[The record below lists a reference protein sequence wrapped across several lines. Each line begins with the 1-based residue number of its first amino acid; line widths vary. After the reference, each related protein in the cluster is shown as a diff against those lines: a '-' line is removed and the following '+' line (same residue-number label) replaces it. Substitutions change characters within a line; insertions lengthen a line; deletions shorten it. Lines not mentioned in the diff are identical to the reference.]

1 MKKRILALVLVMI
14 LCASLFAGCGSD
26 GAAGDDVQA
35 SAGAFEGKNI
45 AEDPIKIAYV
55 PISTAGI
62 MNKIV
67 LYAFEQVLAP
77 YPNVTLDVYDPGYDT
92 QTELTILN
100 DCITQEYDAI
110 ICEITDAVSLAA
122 PIREAEQAGIPVIT
136 INTTCDE
143 VHSLHITGDDYLGGQ
158 QGAEAIATKLGKDA
172 GLNYVIIDVPPA
184 MQETNLL
191 AVGVIDYMEANTN
204 WNLLVRQGIDNYSQE
219 DANTAMRDILTKY
232 EDIDAVFCA
241 IDDLTV
247 GVVQAIDAAGR
258 GDGSIAV
265 WGHMGYPAAYELL
278 LEGNPSM
285 AGLNWGDL
293 FCEYSYAM
301 LAALNYI
308 STGYTAQ
315 LAGRTSTP
323 EALFATSPLYA
334 EDVEEIYTITR
345 WAWAL
350 ED

>member
-1 MKKRILALVLVMI
+1 MKKRMVCLVLVLVFCI
-14 LCASLFAGCGSD
+14 ALFAGCGSNSASS
-26 GAAGDDVQA
+26 GNSQSVAG
-35 SAGAFEGKNI
+35 FEGKNI
-45 AEDPIKIAYV
+45 AEDAIKIAYV

-62 MNKIV
+62 MNKMSI
-67 LYAFEQVLAP
+67 YAFEQALAP
-77 YPNVTLDVYDPGYDT
+77 YPNVTLDIYDPGYDT
-92 QTELTILN
+92 QTEITILN
-100 DCITQEYDAI
+100 DCITQGYDAI
-110 ICEITDAVSLAA
+110 ICEITDAVSMAA
-122 PIREAEQAGIPVIT
+122 PIREAEQSGIPVIT
-136 INTTCDE
+136 INSTCDE

-158 QGAEAIATKLGKDA
+158 QGAAAIAEKFGNDA
-172 GLNYVIIDVPPA
+172 GLNVVIIDVPPA
-184 MQETNLL
+184 MQETNLV
-191 AVGVIDYMEANTN
+191 AAGVIDYMNEYTN
-204 WNLLVRQGIDNYSQE
+204 WNLLVRQGVENYSQE

-232 EDIDAVFCA
+232 EDVDVVFCA

-285 AGLNWGDL
+285 YGLNWGDQ

-301 LAALNYI
+301 LAALNFI

-315 LAGRTSTP
+315 LAGRTDTP

-334 EDVEEIYTITR
+334 DDAEEIYTITR
-345 WAWAL
+345 WEWAL
-350 ED
+350 EN